1 MNSIVKVM
9 EVAGALAKK
18 DIRDAILSFQES
30 IEQSGLGV
38 GREAFPLR
46 HTLVDGVYAREMTMF
61 AGDTVV
67 GCIHKQEHLNF
78 IMRGKVRVL
87 TEHEG
92 CQEYTAPHMFVSP
105 AGTKRLVHVLEDC
118 VWVAIHKVKGTTP
131 EECEAEV
138 IAQTYDEVEI
148 IGEFTEVL

>member
-1 MNSIVKVM
+1 MYPIARIM
-9 EVAGALAKK
+9 EVASTLTKK
-18 DIRDAILSFQES
+18 DIRDTIVSFQEV

-46 HTLVDGVYAREMTMF
+46 HTIVDGIYAREMTMF
-61 AGDTVV
+61 EGDTVV
-67 GCIHKQEHLNF
+67 GCIHKQEHMNF
-78 IMRGKVRVL
+78 LMRGKVLVL

-92 CQEYTAPHMFVSP
+92 YQEYTAPYSFVSP

-138 IAQTYDEVEI
+138 IAQTFDEVEI